1 MRPSTARNGLVGDP
15 EYIVRRKRWIPADSA
30 VGSPLV
36 NEENRTQV
44 TPTPSA
50 SPYGWAGPLER
61 HETQDPGRSDAVEAR
76 FQCVR
81 VRAQARVHSRACPV
95 RSRLALALA
104 TASEPGAGPGRTP
117 GSDQAR
123 RPDSQEA
130 WARSGAWP
138 PRAQTGKARYLSA
151 LR

>member
-1 MRPSTARNGLVGDP
+1 MRPSAARNGLVGDP

-30 VGSPLV
+30 VGSLLV

-50 SPYGWAGPLER
+50 SPYGWAGPLECD
-61 HETQDPGRSDAVEAR
+61 ETQDPGRSDAVETR
-76 FQCVR
+76 LQCVR
-81 VRAQARVHSRACPV
+81 VRARARARVHSRACPV

-117 GSDQAR
+117 GSDQ
-123 RPDSQEA
+123 
-130 WARSGAWP
+130 
-138 PRAQTGKARYLSA
+138 
-151 LR
+151 